1 MKKISVAVIG
11 AGVRGT
17 NAYAPYLLE
26 NPTLGQ
32 VVAVAEPNEEKRNN
46 FKNRYNIK

>member
-11 AGVRGT
+11 AGVRGM

-26 NPTLGQ
+26 NSTLGQ

-46 FKNRYNIK
+46 FKNRYK